1 MLIVLFVT
9 FFNSGTPPPKL
20 PEDDPLDAEEHLRQ
34 SQESKVKAGEKAS
47 EAVTMLE
54 ENVQKIVQE
63 KRTEGQ
69 RTRVPTAVY
78 NVECPW
84 DLTGFN

>member
-1 MLIVLFVT
+1 MLHGELQ
-9 FFNSGTPPPKL
+9 KL
-20 PEDDPLDAEEHLRQ
+20 RGDLKQDHKKLADAEEHLRQ